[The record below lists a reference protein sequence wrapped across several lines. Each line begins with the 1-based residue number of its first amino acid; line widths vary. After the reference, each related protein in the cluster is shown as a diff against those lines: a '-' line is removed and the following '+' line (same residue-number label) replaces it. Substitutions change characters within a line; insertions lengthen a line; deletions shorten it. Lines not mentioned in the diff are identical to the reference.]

1 MASQALGSLVAA
13 AGILWFLF
21 TLTLDRA
28 APQQAVVSL
37 WGVVGFVGGL
47 VLWALGRVEVA
58 VAPSEEQGKR
68 GGVLAILPFL
78 VLLMALVMAAV
89 FFFMGSS
96 PREANQPIPQRLLRG
111 DK

>member
-28 APQQAVVSL
+28 GPQQAMLSL
-37 WGVVGFVGGL
+37 WGVVGFIGGL
-47 VLWALGRVEVA
+47 ILWALGRIEVA

-68 GGVLAILPFL
+68 GGVFAILPFL

-89 FFFMGSS
+89 FFFMASA
-96 PREANQPIPQRLLRG
+96 PQEAKPPAQLLKA